1 MTRADTERDIL
12 FAAEFASALLGLY
25 IAWKMFRDEDSFKE
39 LRMRYFRTVSR
50 TAKKV
55 ADGAYVIAAEADT
68 AYWATTNR

>member
-1 MTRADTERDIL
+1 VTRADTERDIL
-12 FAAEFASALLGLY
+12 FMAELTSALIGLY
-25 IAWKMFRDEDSFKE
+25 IAFKMLKDEDSFKE

-55 ADGAYVIAAEADT
+55 SENASVIAAKADT

>member
-1 MTRADTERDIL
+1 VTRADIERDIL
-12 FAAEFASALLGLY
+12 FMAELASALIGLY
-25 IAWKMFRDEDSFKE
+25 IAFKMLKDEDSFKE

-55 ADGAYVIAAEADT
+55 ANGAAVIAAQADT

>member
-25 IAWKMFRDEDSFKE
+25 IAWRMFRDEDSFKE
-39 LRMRYFRTVSR
+39 LRMRYFRSVSR

-55 ADGAYVIAAEADT
+55 ADGASVIAAQADT